1 MKHAHRTVAGLVLVL
16 LLAATPGLAAD
27 KAEGGGKKVNINNAD
42 SSQLSLLPRVGPSV
56 AQRIVDYRKE
66 NGPFKKAED
75 LMLVQGIGEK
85 TFQLIK
91 PYVATAGETT
101 LREKVHSSR
110 SSSAKDGEKETTSK
124 TKAKATKP
132 KGGPA
137 DSGKDSR

>member
-1 MKHAHRTVAGLVLVL
+1 MKHVHHAVHAVTGLVLAL
-16 LLAATPGLAAD
+16 LLAAAPVLAAD
-27 KAEGGGKKVNINNAD
+27 KAEGGKKVNINSAD
-42 SSQLSLLPRVGPSV
+42 SSQLSMLPRVGPSV

-101 LREKVHSSR
+101 LREKVHGSR
-110 SSSAKDGEKETTSK
+110 PSSAKEGGKDGKET
-124 TKAKATKP
+124 KAA
-132 KGGPA
+132 
-137 DSGKDSR
+137 

>member
-1 MKHAHRTVAGLVLVL
+1 MKHANSAVAGLVLAL
-16 LLAATPGLAAD
+16 LLAAAPGLAAD
-27 KAEGGGKKVNINNAD
+27 KAEGGRKVNINNAD
-42 SSQLSLLPRVGPSV
+42 SSQLSMLPRVGPSV
-56 AQRIVDYRKE
+56 AQRIVDFRKE

-101 LREKVHSSR
+101 LREKVHGSR
-110 SSSAKDGEKETTSK
+110 SSSAKDGEKEP
-124 TKAKATKP
+124 KAKTTKGAKP

-137 DSGKDSR
+137 DSGKDAR